1 MPRAPDT
8 CRAPR
13 SKSFFFGS
21 ADTKAAVTAP
31 LAPPAPPAAKSDD
44 GLLLEEAEDEDEE
57 GGGGGGDDVGRMLS
71 VPAISPTGSS
81 MGGLAMTME
90 LWRQEAREG
99 RPQSQAFGTRGPS
112 IESYS
117 RASVSSRLS
126 GSLTPPRRR

>member
-21 ADTKAAVTAP
+21 DAKAAASVV
-31 LAPPAPPAAKSDD
+31 APPPPAAKSDD
-44 GLLLEEAEDEDEE
+44 GLLLAEGEDEE
-57 GGGGGGDDVGRMLS
+57 EDEAGEDGDGVGGLS
-71 VPAISPTGSS
+71 AISPTGSS

-90 LWRQEAREG
+90 LWRREAREG

-112 IESYS
+112 LESCRVS
-117 RASVSSRLS
+117 ISSRLS
-126 GSLTPPRRR
+126 DMSPTRRR

>member
-57 GGGGGGDDVGRMLS
+57 GGGGGDEVGRMLS

-81 MGGLAMTME
+81 MGGLAMTMD

>member
-21 ADTKAAVTAP
+21 DTKTAAAAAT
-31 LAPPAPPAAKSDD
+31 PAPPAAKSDD
-44 GLLLEEAEDEDEE
+44 GLPLAEEEEDEDE
-57 GGGGGGDDVGRMLS
+57 GGDDVGGLS
-71 VPAISPTGSS
+71 AISPTGST
-81 MGGLAMTME
+81 MGGLAMSME

-112 IESYS
+112 LESGG

-126 GSLTPPRRR
+126 DALSPPRRR

>member
-57 GGGGGGDDVGRMLS
+57 GGGGGDDVGRMLS